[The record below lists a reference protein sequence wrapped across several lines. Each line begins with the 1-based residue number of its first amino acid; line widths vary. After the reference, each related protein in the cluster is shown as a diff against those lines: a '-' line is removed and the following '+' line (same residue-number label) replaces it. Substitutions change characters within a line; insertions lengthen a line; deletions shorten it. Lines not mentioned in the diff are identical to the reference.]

1 MWFLLFNEISIDVN
15 FIVYYKCK
23 EAFASKPRS
32 IALTQPKALCTQSMA
47 LCTHKV

>member
-15 FIVYYKCK
+15 FSAYEKCK
-23 EAFASKPRS
+23 ETLANKVRS
-32 IALTQPKALCTQSMA
+32 VALTMPNALRTHNLA